1 MTLSDV
7 INRMIEVALN
17 GVKISSASKAHTNTV
32 TSITEIENPDLE
44 SEISTLIEESI
55 ENNPNIPSDG
65 SKQDKGVLD
74 AKTKADKKLKNID
87 DKLTELDTTSLND
100 LKNLTNQQVRN
111 LESFS
116 KDPFKFVFGTVFKKL
131 AKGAGVI
138 ALASIIFSAVQLII
152 AELMKPGRLLDR
164 RFKRVARDEILL
176 FNSREEQAELRQG
189 FRTVTVTTIPF
200 LRGSEIRGQISGNL
214 YNPTAIP
221 MNRLDERRV
230 IAPIIKTQN
239 SSRASKFFRRRNR

>member
-17 GVKISSASKAHTNTV
+17 GVKISSASKNHINTV
-32 TSITEIENPDLE
+32 TAISEIENPDLE
-44 SEISTLIEESI
+44 TDINNLIEESLA
-55 ENNPNIPSDG
+55 NNQNLTSQQN
-65 SKQDKGVLD
+65 KQGRELFDE
-74 AKTKADKKLKNID
+74 KTKIDQKIKNVD
-87 DKLTELDTTSLND
+87 DKLSELDTTSLKD
-100 LKNLTNQQVRN
+100 LKNLTNQQVSN
-111 LESFS
+111 LTEITR
-116 KDPFKFVFGTVFKKL
+116 DPFKFIFGNVFKKF
-131 AKGAGVI
+131 AKGAGVL
-138 ALASIIFSAVQLII
+138 ALVTVIFSAVQIII
-152 AELMKPGRLLDR
+152 AELMKPGRFLDR

-176 FNSREEQAELRQG
+176 FNSTEEQAELRQG

-230 IAPIIKTQN
+230 ISPILSAQN
-239 SSRASKFFRRRNR
+239 ASRASKFFGRRSK